1 MNNKTFYKVFVKDG
15 EVSKL
20 ENGSLVHDGGK
31 LMDREFTLSELSRET
46 LETGIKKSMFTDQDI
61 SLRLDDETN
70 QGGFSIMEDG
80 YGEPDEKGDFY
91 VDYEF
96 QIFALQP
103 LAVNGLV

>member
-15 EVSKL
+15 EVSRR
-20 ENGSLVHDGGK
+20 ENEGLVPDGGK
-31 LMDREFTLSELSRET
+31 LMSLEFTFSELSRET
-46 LETGIKKSMFTDQDI
+46 LENGIKKNMFTDQDI

-70 QGGFSIMEDG
+70 QGWFSIMEDG

-103 LAVNGLV
+103 LAVNGLA